1 MARKRAESMDQRSVW
16 TVDAAGA
23 PRKLRGSPMASPQ
36 PGGML
41 GFAPFRGFIRGM
53 SANTMLA
60 VGLLKLARPKQWIKN
75 AFVLAPLV
83 FAREFTDPGS
93 VAIALTAFVLF
104 CVASSAGYI
113 LNDIHD
119 IERDRSHP
127 SKRHSRPLAAGTV
140 SMPPAI
146 ALLIACYGVLLVGLF
161 WSPATMLAI
170 LLYVVLNVAYTYVL
184 NHQPV
189 LDLFCI
195 AVGFVLRVYAGAL
208 ALAVP
213 LSSWMAITTLCL
225 ALYLAAIKR
234 RQELANSGT
243 ESREVLRMYSVELID
258 RYAEMSAT
266 GALIFYGLF
275 VMSANARLV
284 WTIPLVIFG
293 LYRYWYVVE
302 RLDGGESPTDAVLTD
317 LPLAIA
323 ILIWIGVCMVALE
336 HPGP

>member
-1 MARKRAESMDQRSVW
+1 
-16 TVDAAGA
+16 
-23 PRKLRGSPMASPQ
+23 
-36 PGGML
+36 
-41 GFAPFRGFIRGM
+41 
-53 SANTMLA
+53 MLA
-60 VGLLKLARPKQWIKN
+60 PSNTIPVVGLLKLLRPKQWIKN

-83 FAREFTDPGS
+83 FAREFTDPGA
-93 VAIALTAFVLF
+93 VANALIAFALF

-140 SMPPAI
+140 SMRPAI
-146 ALLIACYGVLLVGLF
+146 TLLIACYGVLFLGLL

-170 LLYVVLNVAYTYVL
+170 LGYVVLNVAYTYVL
-184 NHQPV
+184 KHQPV
-189 LDLFCI
+189 LDLFSI
-195 AVGFVLRVYAGAL
+195 AAGFVLRVYAGAL
-208 ALAVP
+208 ALSVP

-234 RQELANSGT
+234 RQELANSGI
-243 ESREVLRMYSVELID
+243 ENREGLRMYSVELID

-266 GALIFYGLF
+266 GALIFYSLF
-275 VMSANARLV
+275 AMSANARLV
-284 WTIPLVIFG
+284 WTIPFVIFG

-302 RLDGGESPTDAVLTD
+302 GLDGGESPTDAVLSD

-323 ILIWIGVCMVALE
+323 IVIWIGVCVVALL
-336 HPGP
+336 PS

>member
-1 MARKRAESMDQRSVW
+1 MASSRSNRVSTPARFWKSRARVTPGRAKLNRPVGQRS
-16 TVDAAGA
+16 
-23 PRKLRGSPMASPQ
+23 PKHR
-36 PGGML
+36 
-41 GFAPFRGFIRGM
+41 RGM
-53 SANTMLA
+53 IAQSNTVLA

-93 VAIALTAFVLF
+93 VGNALIAFVLF

-113 LNDIHD
+113 LNDIRD

-127 SKRHSRPLAAGTV
+127 TKRHSRPLAAGTV
-140 SMPPAI
+140 SLRPAI
-146 ALLIACYGVLLVGLF
+146 GLLIACYCVLFIGLF
-161 WSPATMLAI
+161 WSFPTMLAI
-170 LLYVVLNVAYTYVL
+170 LAYVLLNVAYTYVL
-184 NHQPV
+184 KHQPV
-189 LDLFCI
+189 LDLFSI

-234 RQELANSGT
+234 RQELANSGV

-266 GALIFYGLF
+266 GALIFYSLF
-275 VMSANARLV
+275 VMSANAKLV

-302 RLDGGESPTDAVLTD
+302 GLDGGESPTDAVLSD

-323 ILIWIGVCMVALE
+323 IVIWIGVCVVALA
-336 HPGP
+336 H

>member
-1 MARKRAESMDQRSVW
+1 MIAQS
-16 TVDAAGA
+16 
-23 PRKLRGSPMASPQ
+23 
-36 PGGML
+36 
-41 GFAPFRGFIRGM
+41 
-53 SANTMLA
+53 NTTLT
-60 VGLLKLARPKQWIKN
+60 VGLLKLTRPKQWIKN

-93 VAIALTAFVLF
+93 VGNALIAFVLF

-113 LNDIHD
+113 LNDIRD

-127 SKRHSRPLAAGTV
+127 TKRHSRPLAAGTV
-140 SMPPAI
+140 SLRPAI
-146 ALLIACYGVLLVGLF
+146 GLLIACYCVLLAGCF
-161 WSPATMLAI
+161 WSPPTMLAI
-170 LLYVVLNVAYTYVL
+170 FAYVALNVAYTYVL
-184 NHQPV
+184 KHQPV
-189 LDLFCI
+189 LDLFSI

-208 ALAVP
+208 ALSVP

-234 RQELANSGT
+234 RQELANSGV

-266 GALIFYGLF
+266 GALIFYSLF

-302 RLDGGESPTDAVLTD
+302 GLDGGESPTDAVLSD

-323 ILIWIGVCMVALE
+323 IVIWIGVCVVALA
-336 HPGP
+336 H

>member
-1 MARKRAESMDQRSVW
+1 ML
-16 TVDAAGA
+16 A
-23 PRKLRGSPMASPQ
+23 PSNAIP
-36 PGGML
+36 
-41 GFAPFRGFIRGM
+41 
-53 SANTMLA
+53 A
-60 VGLLKLARPKQWIKN
+60 VGLLKLLRPKQWIKN

-83 FAREFTDPGS
+83 FAREFTDPGA
-93 VAIALTAFVLF
+93 VANALIAFALF

-140 SMPPAI
+140 SMRPAI
-146 ALLIACYGVLLVGLF
+146 TLLIACYGVLFLGLL

-170 LLYVVLNVAYTYVL
+170 LVYVVLNVAYTYVL
-184 NHQPV
+184 KHQPV
-189 LDLFCI
+189 LDLFSI

-208 ALAVP
+208 ALSVP

-234 RQELANSGT
+234 RQELANSGI

-258 RYAEMSAT
+258 RYAAMSAT
-266 GALIFYGLF
+266 GALIFYSLF

-302 RLDGGESPTDAVLTD
+302 HLDGGESPTDAVLTD

-323 ILIWIGVCMVALE
+323 IVIWVGVCVVALAQ
-336 HPGP
+336 

>member
-1 MARKRAESMDQRSVW
+1 
-16 TVDAAGA
+16 
-23 PRKLRGSPMASPQ
+23 
-36 PGGML
+36 
-41 GFAPFRGFIRGM
+41 
-53 SANTMLA
+53 MLA
-60 VGLLKLARPKQWIKN
+60 QSKPIAALGLLKLMRPRQWIKN
-75 AFVLAPLV
+75 AFVLAPVV
-83 FAREFTDPGS
+83 FAREFTDPAA
-93 VAIALTAFVLF
+93 VANALIAFVLF

-127 SKRHSRPLAAGTV
+127 TKRHSRPLAAGTV
-140 SMPPAI
+140 SVQAAI

-170 LLYVVLNVAYTYVL
+170 LAYVVLNVAYTYVL
-184 NHQPV
+184 KHQPV
-189 LDLFCI
+189 LDLFSI

-208 ALAVP
+208 ALSVP

-234 RQELANSGT
+234 RQELANSGI

-266 GALIFYGLF
+266 GALIFYSLF

-302 RLDGGESPTDAVLTD
+302 HLDSGESPTDAVLTD

-323 ILIWIGVCMVALE
+323 IVIWVGVCVVALA
-336 HPGP
+336 H